1 MSRADAATNQADST
15 VVVLGRVSGVHGI
28 RGWVKL
34 FSYTSPR
41 DGILEYSDCRVLQD
55 GGWSETRIVEGRRQ
69 GKSIVARFEGIDD
82 RDAAA
87 ALIDREI
94 GVLRGQMPE
103 PDEGSYYWSDL
114 EGLRVDGVDGKTIG
128 HVDHLIETGAND
140 VLVVAGSSETLIPF
154 LPDSVVKM
162 VDLDAGVIV
171 VDWEWE

>member
-1 MSRADAATNQADST
+1 MSRADAASNQADSA
-15 VVVLGRVSGVHGI
+15 VVVLGRVSGVYGV

-41 DGILEYSDCRVLQD
+41 DGILDYSDCRLLQ
-55 GGWSETRIVEGRRQ
+55 GGDRSDTRIAEARRQ
-69 GKSIVARFEGIDD
+69 GKSIVARIDGIDD

-87 ALIDREI
+87 ALIDCEV

-103 PDEGSYYWSDL
+103 PEEGSYYWRDL
-114 EGLRVDGVDGKTIG
+114 EGLRVDGIDGKTIG

-140 VLVVAGSSETLIPF
+140 VLVVAGRSETLIPF
-154 LPDSVVKM
+154 LPDRVVKA